1 MLNLQIIFKIF
12 ENIILA
18 QLLGILDMVL
28 VTKQSYLKALMADEK
43 GSEKLGPEV
52 ITGAL
57 EASGR

>member
-18 QLLGILDMVL
+18 QLLGILDM
-28 VTKQSYLKALMADEK
+28 ADEK

-57 EASGR
+57 EASGS

>member
-1 MLNLQIIFKIF
+1 MIFS
-12 ENIILA
+12 NILA

-57 EASGR
+57 EASGS